1 MLFLVSDGSRPSVMN
16 VPSGLR
22 VGGPARPCSCQAW
35 FAVAHS
41 APLSSGLSGVAGY
54 QRRMVEVGD
63 MSPVLLPQL
72 DFF

>member
-1 MLFLVSDGSRPSVMN
+1 MLFLMSDGSCPRYHKYTFWTVGRWPCKTLLLS
-16 VPSGLR
+16 SG
-22 VGGPARPCSCQAW
+22 
-35 FAVAHS
+35 FAAAHS